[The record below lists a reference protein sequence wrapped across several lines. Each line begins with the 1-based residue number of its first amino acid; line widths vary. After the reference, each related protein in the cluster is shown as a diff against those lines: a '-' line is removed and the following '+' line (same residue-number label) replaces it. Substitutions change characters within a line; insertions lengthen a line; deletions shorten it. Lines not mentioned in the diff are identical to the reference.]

1 MGDHNHGIQT
11 QNTSF
16 TLISVTDDMGDTSP
30 VWSYDDRGYYSMAFI
45 GYIFLYTVI
54 VWSYGLPTPRVN
66 SFEFIQQQ
74 SEESSYES
82 EPEIENETI
91 FVNNLIDNQ

>member
-1 MGDHNHGIQT
+1 MGE
-11 QNTSF
+11 S
-16 TLISVTDDMGDTSP
+16 SP

-45 GYIFLYTVI
+45 GNCLNNHDYNSYRKYFPGYIFLYTVI

-74 SEESSYES
+74 VLCTKKYDLEKHDILIIRVKNH
-82 EPEIENETI
+82 PMK
-91 FVNNLIDNQ
+91 VNQK